1 MAATEFLARS
11 PTLTTLFTAIPGS
24 VILLWILGKVR
35 GT

>member
-1 MAATEFLARS
+1 MAPTEFPARS
-11 PTLTTLFTAIPGS
+11 STPATLFTAIPGS